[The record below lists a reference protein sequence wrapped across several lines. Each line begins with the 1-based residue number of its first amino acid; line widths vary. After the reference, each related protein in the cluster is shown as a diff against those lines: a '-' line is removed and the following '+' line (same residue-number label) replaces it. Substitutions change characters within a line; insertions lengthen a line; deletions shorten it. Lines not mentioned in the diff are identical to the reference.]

1 MQTKLIPLVC
11 LLGAVMACN
20 NNEVLGTAATGSGG
34 GSAGSAGPAGSSDSP
49 DALVLSLPD
58 DPIAAG
64 EDAANG
70 GLPAADGKNCGIS
83 RNEMDRLP
91 ADLLVVQDRSGTMRK
106 EEKWAQVTSAVN
118 EVVSQTQSAI
128 RWGLKLYAMPYPED
142 EDVRCFVPDEVTV
155 PLEFDNA
162 TKISTALVDNPP
174 TSKAIGSATPT
185 RWAIEKAL
193 AYLQS
198 VDDGY
203 PKYMLL
209 ATDGLPNCGN
219 GIMSA
224 DDYDVEDEQSSIDAI
239 AAANAAGVPVF
250 VVGIDIGGGGDTLD
264 EMAVAGGRPR
274 DVDPR
279 YYPATATTG
288 LVEALQQIVGSLPTC
303 TFALSAKPPVPE
315 NIAVDATLA
324 SGVAA
329 RIPKDVTHAN
339 GWDYTDDTMT
349 GIQIYGTWCDEITND
364 NIKTVEA
371 IFGCPDEIIP

>member
-1 MQTKLIPLVC
+1 MQTKLIPLAC
-11 LLGAVMACN
+11 LLGAIVACN
-20 NNEVLGTAATGSGG
+20 NNEVLGAPTTGGG
-34 GSAGSAGPAGSSDSP
+34 GSPVPAGSTDSP

-58 DPIAAG
+58 GPIATG

-70 GLPAADGKNCGIS
+70 GISAADGENCGIS
-83 RNEMDRLP
+83 RNEMDRVP
-91 ADLLVVQDRSGTMRK
+91 ADLLVVQDRSGTMRRD
-106 EEKWAQVTSAVN
+106 EKWAQVTSAVN

-128 RWGLKLYAMPYPED
+128 RWGLELYAMPYPED

-155 PLEFDNA
+155 PLGFDNA
-162 TKISTALVDNPP
+162 AKISTALADNPP

-203 PKYMLL
+203 PKHILL

-264 EMAVAGGRPR
+264 DMAVAGGRPR
-274 DVDPR
+274 DDDPK

-288 LVEALQQIVGSLPTC
+288 LVEALQQIVGSIPTC
-303 TFALSAKPPVPE
+303 TFALSAKPPVPD

-324 SGVAA
+324 AGGAA
-329 RIPKDVTHAN
+329 RIPQDVTHAN
-339 GWDYTDDTMT
+339 GWDYTDASMT
-349 GIQIYGTWCDEITND
+349 GIQIYGTWCDEITTGD
-364 NIKTVEA
+364 IRVVEA
-371 IFGCPDEIIP
+371 IFGCPGQVIP